1 MELHGELRKMASK
14 FDGSGSWEGMVV
26 KAMTRQNLRRGAS
39 EKEKKQSLEDTQF
52 GISKSVL
59 SVLYGNLPVC

>member
-14 FDGSGSWEGMVV
+14 FDGSRSWEGMVV

-39 EKEKKQSLEDTQF
+39 GGGEEAIT
-52 GISKSVL
+52 
-59 SVLYGNLPVC
+59 